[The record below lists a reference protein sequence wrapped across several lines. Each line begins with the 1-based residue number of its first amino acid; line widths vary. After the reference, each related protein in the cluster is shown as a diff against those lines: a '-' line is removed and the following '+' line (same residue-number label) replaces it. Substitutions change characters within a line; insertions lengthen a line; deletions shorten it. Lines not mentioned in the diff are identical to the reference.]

1 MSIVLLLGHASAWT
15 PAVRLVRPVTSIV
28 SPATSIVSPATSIAS
43 PATSIVSHTRRHA
56 APMLCDEAPS
66 DTGDADMINE
76 IFAAGVVAAT
86 AINTAAEAADAG
98 AGPLKAA
105 LRLSAARAERGFR
118 VGSAEALARL
128 REQVAAVEALS
139 PELAP
144 VDSPL
149 LPGEWDLD
157 FTDAFDVLSLG
168 LSPLEIGTI
177 SQNVRLSDEPGTL
190 LAENVVEVLPP
201 LSSLLAN
208 AGVPLPRAATEYCIG
223 ATCKRQTERRVG
235 LVFDR
240 VRVKPYLPFVP
251 FGLPDGLK
259 LEGGLPQPAVEAL
272 QRLTE
277 NNVYLETTYLDDD
290 LRVARGPQ
298 GEIYVLSRRQAV

>member
-1 MSIVLLLGHASAWT
+1 MHLPTMCVCIVLVVGHASAWT
-15 PAVRLVRPVTSIV
+15 PATSNGMA
-28 SPATSIVSPATSIAS
+28 PLGMAS
-43 PATSIVSHTRRHA
+43 ARRRA
-56 APMLCDEAPS
+56 APMRLCDEAPS
-66 DTGDADMINE
+66 DTGDVDIINE
-76 IFAAGVVAAT
+76 LFAAGVVAAT
-86 AINTAAEAADAG
+86 AINTAADAAAAG
-98 AGPLKAA
+98 NGPLKAA

-118 VGSAEALARL
+118 VGGTEALARL
-128 REQVAAVEALS
+128 REQVAALEALS
-139 PELAP
+139 PEVAP

-149 LPGEWDLD
+149 LTGEWDLD

-177 SQNVRLSDEPGTL
+177 SQNVMVSDEPGTL

-201 LSSLLAN
+201 FSSLLAN
-208 AGVPLPRAATEYCIG
+208 AGAPLPRAATEYCIG

-240 VRVKPYLPFVP
+240 VRVKPYLPFMP

-277 NNVYLETTYLDDD
+277 NAVYLETTYLDED
-290 LRVARGPQ
+290 LRVARGPS
-298 GEIYVLSRRQAV
+298 GEIYVLSRREAM